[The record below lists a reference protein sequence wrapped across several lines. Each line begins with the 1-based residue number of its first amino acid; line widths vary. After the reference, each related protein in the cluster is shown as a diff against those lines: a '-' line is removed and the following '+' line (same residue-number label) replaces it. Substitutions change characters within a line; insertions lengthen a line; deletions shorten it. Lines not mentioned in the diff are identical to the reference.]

1 MLKQMSTCQI
11 YLSVHRRHN
20 RSDIANRATII
31 QLRKRSSNALI
42 ISCLR
47 VNRDALSIGNDAC
60 HTRKILTSRKIRRF
74 PFPFFLSAKKSGKE
88 ELNDSKFFPRKL
100 PIPWIFRYSV
110 CRDADQFVSG
120 TKSSR
125 TFSWRPALR
134 YVFDQPRYSKRPGI
148 FYSLEHPVSGSFR

>member
-1 MLKQMSTCQI
+1 MSTCQI

-47 VNRDALSIGNDAC
+47 VNRDALSIGNGAC

-88 ELNDSKFFPRKL
+88 ELNDSKFFSKKTSNPMNISVFCLSRRRSIRLGNKKL
-100 PIPWIFRYSV
+100 TNFFLATGVEICFRS
-110 CRDADQFVSG
+110 
-120 TKSSR
+120 T
-125 TFSWRPALR
+125 
-134 YVFDQPRYSKRPGI
+134 
-148 FYSLEHPVSGSFR
+148 